1 MRGGTSLS
9 LLDHPDAQALLAD
22 AAVSPHQARGC
33 KDRVAA
39 FLRRYLP
46 CFYRL
51 EPRTNATLV
60 IRGLVRGL
68 ERKTCEPIAIEAG
81 VHRKPIPFFV
91 GAGKW
96 DDEAVM
102 AELRREVRETLSD
115 DQAILVLD
123 PSGFPKSGT
132 ESCGVA
138 RPWCGRL
145 GKPDNC
151 QLGVF
156 LIYAAPGGYAP
167 SDRGLNLPPAWAHDP
182 DRRTKTHVPPDV
194 TFREAW
200 RIAVDRLERCRQ
212 DLPHA
217 WITGDDE
224 LGRPAEFRAWLRRH
238 GERYILDVPCN
249 TSVRDLECR
258 RPRRRRA
265 GRGRKREVPFRR
277 ADTWAARQ
285 SESRWA
291 RLTVRDGER
300 GPLRVDAM
308 TVRVRTKQGRRIG
321 PEERLVVMRTVEA
334 EPRTHYALSNAGP
347 GVSLAELVRVRFTR
361 HRVEEAFEAGKGE
374 AGLDHYE
381 VRSWVGWHHHMTL
394 SLLALW
400 FLILERRRLGGE
412 NPGRDGVAGAG
423 DLHPAPA
430 VAGPEPG
437 ADRGGGDAG
446 VVAEGGG
453 ADLQVAQGH
462 RHVPA
467 PPPTTRHQLNSY
479 LAA

>member
-1 MRGGTSLS
+1 MS

-22 AAVSPHQARGC
+22 AAVTAEQVRGC
-33 KDRVAA
+33 QDRITA
-39 FLRRYLP
+39 FLQRYLP
-46 CFYRL
+46 RFYRA
-51 EPRTNATLV
+51 EHRTNATLV
-60 IRGLVRGL
+60 IRGLVSGL
-68 ERKTCEPIAIEAG
+68 ERKTCEPIAVEAG
-81 VHRKPIPFFV
+81 VHRKPIQSFV

-102 AELRREVRETLSD
+102 AELRRDVRETLGD
-115 DQAILVLD
+115 PQAVLVLD

-138 RPWCGRL
+138 RQWCGRL
-145 GKPDNC
+145 GKQDNC

-156 LIYAAPGGYAP
+156 LIYAAPDGYAP
-167 SDRGLNLPPAWAHDP
+167 LDRRLYLPREWADDP
-182 DRRTKTHVPPDV
+182 DRRAKAHVPADV
-194 TFREAW
+194 TFQESW
-200 RIAVDRLERCRQ
+200 RIAVALLERCRQ

-217 WITGDDE
+217 WVTGDDE
-224 LGRPAEFRAWLRRH
+224 LGHPAEFRGWLRRH
-238 GERYILDVPCN
+238 GERYVLDVPCN

-277 ADTWAARQ
+277 ADAWAARQ
-285 SESRWA
+285 PEGRWT

-300 GPLRVDAM
+300 GPLRVDAL
-308 TVRVRTKQGRRIG
+308 TVRVRTKEERRIG

-334 EPRTHYALSNAGP
+334 QPQTHYALSNAGAE
-347 GVSLAELVRVRFTR
+347 VSLPELVRVRFTR
-361 HRVEEAFEAGKGE
+361 HRIEEALEAAKSE
-374 AGLDHYE
+374 AGLAHYE
-381 VRSWVGWHHHMTL
+381 VRGWVGWHHHMTL

-423 DLHPAPA
+423 DRHA
-430 VAGPEPG
+430 VAAGPGPESRANRRAGHAG
-437 ADRGGGDAG
+437 A
-446 VVAEGGG
+446 VAEGGG

-462 RHVPA
+462 GDIPA
-467 PPPTTRHQLNSY
+467 PPATTGYELINCTIG
-479 LAA
+479 